1 LPYYDV
7 KIMLRFT
14 ATQQQLRQII
24 FNAIQ
29 ASNPF
34 GKGHYEY
41 NPDLGFKAEDLKLNE
56 NYLIFDYVCGRCVK
70 LFIYKT
76 GDKCYEIDGEPIGNR
91 QTWMGV
97 YPTNEALVKSVDGT
111 TIF

>member
-1 LPYYDV
+1 
-7 KIMLRFT
+7 MLRFT
-14 ATQQQLRQII
+14 ATQQQLKQII

-34 GKGHYEY
+34 GNGHYEY
-41 NPDLGFKAEDLKLNE
+41 NPELGIKAEDLNLNE
-56 NYLIFDYVCGRCVK
+56 KCLLFDYVRGRCVK

-76 GDKCYEIDGEPIGNR
+76 GDNCYQIEDEPIGDR

-111 TIF
+111 TSF